1 MTKVSSKWQRSSL
14 IRSIRILPK
23 SDIRKVSFVVSIQV
37 FMSLVDLIGVA
48 VFGVLGA
55 LAVSGVQSRL
65 PGDRVQSVLALLHI
79 DDNSFQQQAAF
90 LGILATFL
98 LVFRTLISVFFT
110 RRILYFLSRRSAV
123 ISYEMVSKLLAQP
136 LLVVQSRTSQ
146 ETLYAVTS
154 GVSVVTLGVIG
165 ALVTIVSDLALLGFM
180 AIGLIVVDPTI
191 AISTLLLFLFVGTIL
206 NKYMHKRAR
215 ALGSQNSE
223 LTIKSNEKII
233 EVLDSYRELV
243 VRNRRPYY
251 AEQIGILQMSLS
263 NAQAELSFMPHVSKY
278 VIETT
283 MVVGA
288 LLISGAQFMLQDAGN
303 AVATLTV
310 FLAAGSRIAPAVL
323 RLQQGLIALK
333 GNLGSATRTLDL
345 FSQLESDSFIPKSL
359 DKLDQVHVGFE
370 SSGSFNNVSFSYPN
384 SQSPALRHVSLNFTP
399 GEIIAIVGPS
409 GAGKTTLVDLLLGI
423 LRPSEGEI
431 KVSGTS
437 PEKAVTQWGGAIG
450 YVPQNVSI
458 SSGTILQN
466 ISLGYPDDT
475 VSESEIWKLLDVAQL
490 TDFVRSL
497 PDGIFSRTGERGSKL
512 SGGQR
517 QRLGIARA
525 MYTKPKLL
533 VLDEA
538 TSALDGQTEADI
550 SASINA
556 LKGEV
561 TVVVIAHRLSTIRH
575 ADKVIYLEGGKLLAT
590 GTLEEVRN
598 QVPNFDTQA
607 KLMGL

>member
-1 MTKVSSKWQRSSL
+1 MNTVFSQWQRSSL
-14 IRSIRILPK
+14 IRSIKILPTR
-23 SDIRKVSFVVSIQV
+23 DIRKVGIVVSVQI
-37 FMSLVDLIGVA
+37 FMSLIDLLGVA
-48 VFGVLGA
+48 VFGTLGA
-55 LAVSGVQSRL
+55 LAVSGVQSRS
-65 PGDRVQSVLALLHI
+65 PGNRVQSVLAILHI
-79 DDNSFQQQAAF
+79 ENNTFQEQAAI
-90 LGILATFL
+90 LGIMATCL
-98 LVFRTLISVFFT
+98 LVSRTLISVFFT

-136 LLVVQSRTSQ
+136 ILVVQSRTTQ

-154 GVSVVTLGVIG
+154 GVSVVTLGIIG
-165 ALVTIVSDLALLGFM
+165 ALVTIISDIALLIFM
-180 AIGLIVVDPTI
+180 AVGLIAVDPTI
-191 AISTLLLFLFVGTIL
+191 AISTLLLFVFVGSVL

-215 ALGSQNSE
+215 ALGSLNSE
-223 LTIKSNEKII
+223 LTIASNEKVI

-243 VRNRRPYY
+243 VRNRRQHY
-251 AEQIGILQMSLS
+251 AEQIGNFQMNLS
-263 NAQAELSFMPHVSKY
+263 NTQAELSFMPHISKY

-288 LLISGAQFMLQDAGN
+288 LLISGAQFMLQDAGH

-323 RLQQGLIALK
+323 RLQQGLISLR

-345 FSQLESDSFIPKSL
+345 FSELEKNSLEPKSTHEL
-359 DKLDQVHVGFE
+359 DLNHEGFIA
-370 SSGSFNNVSFSYPN
+370 SGSFKNVTFSYPN
-384 SQSPALRHVSLNFTP
+384 SKSPALQDISLDFSP
-399 GEIIAIVGPS
+399 GEIVAIVGPS

-423 LRPSEGEI
+423 LRPSDGKVE
-431 KVSGTS
+431 VSGTT
-437 PEKAVTQWGGAIG
+437 PELAVNQWGGAIG

-466 ISLGYPDDT
+466 ISLGYSDDS
-475 VSESEIWKLLDVAQL
+475 VSEDEIWKLIDLAQL
-490 TDFVRSL
+490 SKFVQEL
-497 PDGIFSRTGERGSKL
+497 PEGIFSRTGERGSKL

-561 TVVVIAHRLSTIRH
+561 TVVVIAHRLSTIRN
-575 ADKVIYLEGGKLLAT
+575 ADKVIYLEGGKLLST
-590 GTLEEVRN
+590 GTLDQVRDD
-598 QVPNFDTQA
+598 VPNFDTQA

>member
-1 MTKVSSKWQRSSL
+1 MTNVSSKWQRSSL
-14 IRSIRILPK
+14 VRSIKILPK
-23 SDIRKVSFVVSIQV
+23 SDIRKVGFVVAIQV
-37 FMSLVDLIGVA
+37 FMSLVDLLGVA
-48 VFGVLGA
+48 VFGILGA
-55 LAVSGVQSRL
+55 LAVSGVQSRT
-65 PGDRVQSVLALLHI
+65 PGSRVQSALALLHI
-79 DDNSFQQQAAF
+79 ENNTFQEQAAI
-90 LGILATFL
+90 LGITATLL
-98 LVFRTLISVFFT
+98 LVSRTLISIFFT
-110 RRILYFLSRRSAV
+110 RRTLYFLSRRSAV
-123 ISYEMVSKLLAQP
+123 ISFELVSRLLSRP
-136 LLVVQSRTSQ
+136 LLFIQTRSAQ

-154 GVSVVTLGVIG
+154 GVTVVTLGVIG
-165 ALVTIVSDLALLGFM
+165 SLVTIISDLALLGFM
-180 AIGLIVVDPTI
+180 AVGLIVVDPTI
-191 AISTLLLFLFVGTIL
+191 AISTLLLFLFVGLVL

-215 ALGSQNSE
+215 SLGSLGSE

-243 VRNRRPYY
+243 VRNRRSYY
-251 AEQIGILQMSLS
+251 AEQIGEVQMNLS
-263 NAQAELSFMPHVSKY
+263 NTQAELSFMPHISKY

-288 LLISGAQFMLQDAGN
+288 LLISGAQFMLQDAGH

-323 RLQQGLIALK
+323 RLQQGLISIR
-333 GNLGSATRTLDL
+333 GNLGSASRTLDL
-345 FSQLESDSFIPKSL
+345 FSQLEGYSSTTKSL
-359 DKLDQVHVGFE
+359 DDLDQVHEGFVA
-370 SSGSFNNVSFSYPN
+370 SGSFQNVSFTYPN
-384 SQSPALRHVSLNFTP
+384 SKSQALANISLDFAA

-423 LRPSEGEI
+423 LQPSEGEI
-431 KVSGTS
+431 QVSGTT
-437 PEKAVTQWGGAIG
+437 PDRAVTRWGGAIG

-466 ISLGYPDDT
+466 ISLGYPDNT
-475 VSESEIWKLLDVAQL
+475 VSESEIWKLIEIAQL
-490 TDFVRSL
+490 TDFVKGL
-497 PDGIFSRTGERGSKL
+497 PEGLFSRTGERGSKL

-561 TVVVIAHRLSTIRH
+561 TVVVIAHRLSTIRN
-575 ADKVIYLEGGKLLAT
+575 ADKVIYLEGGRLLSI
-590 GTLEEVRN
+590 GTLDQVRS

>member
-1 MTKVSSKWQRSSL
+1 MTKVSPKWQRSSL
-14 IRSIRILPK
+14 VRSIKVLSPR
-23 SDIRKVSFVVSIQV
+23 DIRKVSLVVSVQI
-37 FMSLVDLIGVA
+37 FMSFVDLLGVA

-55 LAVSGVQSRL
+55 LAVSGVQSRS
-65 PGDRVQSVLALLHI
+65 PGSRVQSVLSLLHI
-79 DDNSFQQQAAF
+79 DDNTFQEQAAI
-90 LGILATFL
+90 LGIAATFL

-136 LLVVQSRTSQ
+136 LLIVQSRTTQ
-146 ETLYAVTS
+146 ETLYAVTN

-165 ALVTIVSDLALLGFM
+165 ALVTIISDLALLIFM
-180 AIGLIVVDPTI
+180 AIALIVVDPTI
-191 AISTLLLFLFVGTIL
+191 ALSTLLLFIFVGLVL

-215 ALGSQNSE
+215 DLGSLNSE
-223 LTIKSNEKII
+223 LLIKSNEKII

-251 AEQIGILQMSLS
+251 AEQIGNLQMNLS
-263 NAQAELSFMPHVSKY
+263 NTQAELSFMPHISKY

-288 LLISGAQFMLQDAGN
+288 LLISGAQFMLQDAGH

-323 RLQQGLIALK
+323 RLQQGLISLK

-345 FSQLESDSFIPKSL
+345 FSELGNDAIAPKSL
-359 DKLDQVHVGFE
+359 NDLDLLHEGFIA
-370 SSGSFNNVSFSYPN
+370 SGSFNNVSFSYPN
-384 SQSPALRHVSLNFTP
+384 SGFPALEEISLEFSP

-423 LRPSEGEI
+423 LRPSEGSIEI
-431 KVSGTS
+431 SGTA
-437 PEKAVTQWGGAIG
+437 PESAVNQWGGAIG

-475 VSESEIWKLLDVAQL
+475 LAESEIWKLIEIAQL
-490 TDFVRSL
+490 TDFVTKL
-497 PDGIFSRTGERGSKL
+497 PKGIFSKTGERGSKL

-525 MYTKPKLL
+525 LYTKPKLL

-561 TVVVIAHRLSTIRH
+561 TVVVIAHRLSTIRN
-575 ADKVIYLEGGKLLAT
+575 ADKVIYLEGGKLLST
-590 GTLEEVRN
+590 GTLDEVRAE
-598 QVPNFDTQA
+598 VPNFDSQA